1 MYSAFYNLVFLHP
14 PQPSDKKNLKVEVV
28 RLKPIKEQALYDDSS
43 ETKLKETD
51 QIHQQRKNWS
61 SVLCEFS
68 KHVAEGGVD
77 YLVVLGVGCPTSIH
91 LNEEVMVAVMTMMF
105 VVVP

>member
-1 MYSAFYNLVFLHP
+1 MNLKV
-14 PQPSDKKNLKVEVV
+14 SRNKKKKINRKHTHKKREIKRKVEERTLKVEVV

-77 YLVVLGVGCPTSIH
+77 
-91 LNEEVMVAVMTMMF
+91 
-105 VVVP
+105 